1 MKQIIIFI
9 HDRVIKG
16 TDFKNGVIRFGQGKS
31 SFCSVS
37 EALVGGDNEKTF
49 DYKQHEQEHKS
60 AQIRGSCKWARE

>member
-31 SFCSVS
+31 SF
-37 EALVGGDNEKTF
+37 
-49 DYKQHEQEHKS
+49 
-60 AQIRGSCKWARE
+60 

>member
-16 TDFKNGVIRFGQGKS
+16 TDFKNGVIIFGQGKS

-37 EALVGGDNEKTF
+37 EALVGRDNEKTF
-49 DYKQHEQEHKS
+49 DYK
-60 AQIRGSCKWARE
+60 